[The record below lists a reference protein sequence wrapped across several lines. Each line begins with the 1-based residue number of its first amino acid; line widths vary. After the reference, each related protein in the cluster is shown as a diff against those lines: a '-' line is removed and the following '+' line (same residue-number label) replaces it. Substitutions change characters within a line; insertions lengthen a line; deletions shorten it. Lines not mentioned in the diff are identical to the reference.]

1 MGGLKYW
8 VINGRVETD
17 PFVQGEFDNPDA
29 LMQRGGGVYVIS
41 DRDGTTIR
49 WAMFASNWSSLYYL
63 AETIGN
69 LPGPYTFEFFLSG
82 WFTQTVRDPHEAACR
97 LHDLLVKSD
106 IHLRQKTFVK
116 AIPANSSVYI
126 PDALGTALIEHRFP
140 EDRSVE
146 CVFDDTSGRFFVER
160 LGRNSTIAKMWGTS
174 PTTFPCQTG
183 HSYDQMISQA
193 YRMVMK
199 TGEIHYDHVLAS
211 MVTSAQKQVWIP
223 YQRVVLPHQ
232 FPDGRKGVAIMS
244 EVADVAIKPV

>member
-1 MGGLKYW
+1 MDGLKYW
-8 VINGRVETD
+8 VVNGRIDPD
-17 PFVQGEFDNPDA
+17 PFADPEVDSPET
-29 LMQRGGGVYVIS
+29 LMQRKGGVFVS
-41 DRDGTTIR
+41 SGRDGTTIR
-49 WAMFASNWSSLYYL
+49 WALFAGNWASIYYV
-63 AETIGN
+63 AETISN
-69 LPGPYTFEFFLSG
+69 LPGPYNLEFFLAG
-82 WFTQTVRDPHEAACR
+82 WFTQTVRNPREASDR
-97 LHDLLVKSD
+97 LQDLLVKSD

-116 AIPANSSVYI
+116 AIPTDTTLPV
-126 PDALGTALIEHRFP
+126 PDALGAAIMDRHFP
-140 EDRSVE
+140 ADRSVE

-193 YRMVMK
+193 YSTVMK

-232 FPDGRKGVAIMS
+232 FPDGRRGVAVMS
-244 EVADVAIKPV
+244 EVADVDIKPV